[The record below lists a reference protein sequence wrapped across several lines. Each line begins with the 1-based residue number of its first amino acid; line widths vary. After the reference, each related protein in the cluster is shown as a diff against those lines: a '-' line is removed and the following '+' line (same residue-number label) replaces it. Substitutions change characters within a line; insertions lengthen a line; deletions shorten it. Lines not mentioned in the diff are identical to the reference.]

1 MIFEEAQADT
11 EEGYL
16 KVGDLVQLR
25 YLDYK
30 VPDYEQLCNYQN
42 SNTLGLVVEVFHNSF
57 KELGFVDE
65 YYLISVLIDGTKYK
79 SLARNW
85 IKK

>member
-25 YLDYK
+25 YLGYK
-30 VPDYEQLCNYQN
+30 DPDYEQLCNYQN
-42 SNTLGLVVEVFHNSF
+42 SNTLGLVVEVFHN
-57 KELGFVDE
+57 
-65 YYLISVLIDGTKYK
+65 
-79 SLARNW
+79 
-85 IKK
+85 